1 MTENSHCSCNS
12 RFEID
17 KICRSITVQSA
28 VLYPNWDIQDI
39 PAVKATESIDQLIIK
54 WILRYGI
61 IQRKMQ

>member
-1 MTENSHCSCNS
+1 MTENSHCSCNL

-39 PAVKATESIDQLIIK
+39 PAVKATENIDQLIIK
-54 WILRYGI
+54 
-61 IQRKMQ
+61 